1 MSTAVRFAE
10 RMSRLGT
17 EGAFEVLARARKLEA
32 QGKRIVHL
40 EIGEP
45 DFATPDNI
53 VEAAIGA
60 MQNGYTHYTPA
71 SGIFEAREAV
81 AGFVTR
87 TLNPDVEANEVVLV
101 PGAKNVLLFTL
112 LACIEPG
119 DEIILPDPG
128 YPAYASQVS
137 FIGAVPKVVTLREE
151 TGFRMDLDELAS
163 LVTPKTR
170 MLIINTPQN
179 PTGGVLT
186 EEDVR
191 FVCEL
196 AHKHDLLVVS
206 DEIYSQL
213 VYGFHHVSPLSQPGM
228 RERTVLMDG
237 LSKSYAMTGW
247 RLGYAVAPK
256 ALAAK
261 LDQLMINSSSCAAG
275 FTQMAAIEALSAP
288 ESAHAVSRMVKVFEH
303 RRDLI
308 VDGINA
314 IPGMRCTRPQGAFYA
329 FPNIQGTGFGERD
342 LADRLLT
349 EAGVAVL
356 PGTAFGDA
364 GKGYIRIAYTQS
376 EDELSRGLE
385 RIAEVVSKQPPQQPP
400 LPAQRP
406 SRRPPS
412 AARPLSRPRP
422 AWRPRPLPSGPRWP
436 RR

>member
-1 MSTAVRFAE
+1 
-10 RMSRLGT
+10 MSRLGT
-17 EGAFEVLARARKLEA
+17 ESAFETLAKARRLEA
-32 QGKRIVHL
+32 EGKRIVHL

-53 VEAAIGA
+53 IEAGMSA

-71 SGIFEAREAV
+71 SGIMEAREAV

-87 TLNPDVEANEVVLV
+87 MLKTEVDPTEVVLV
-101 PGAKNVLLFTL
+101 PGSKNVLLFTL
-112 LACIEPG
+112 LACVEAG
-119 DEIILPDPG
+119 EEVILPDPG
-128 YPAYASQVS
+128 YPAYASLVN
-137 FIGAVPKVVTLREE
+137 FIGAIPKTVTLREE
-151 TGFRMDLDELAS
+151 SGFRMDLDELAS

-186 EEDVR
+186 ADDIA
-191 FVCEL
+191 FVCDL
-196 AHKHDLLVVS
+196 AIKHDLLVVS

-288 ESAHAVSRMVKVFEH
+288 ESEHAVARLVKVFEH
-303 RRDLI
+303 RRNLV
-308 VDGINA
+308 VDAVNK
-314 IPGMRCTRPQGAFYA
+314 IPGMRCARPEGAFYA
-329 FPNIQGTGFGERD
+329 FPNIEGTGFGERE

-356 PGTAFGDA
+356 PGTAFGQA
-364 GKGYIRIAYTQS
+364 GAGFIRIAYTQS
-376 EDELSRGLE
+376 EDELKHGLG
-385 RIAEVVSKQPPQQPP
+385 RIAEFI
-400 LPAQRP
+400 
-406 SRRPPS
+406 
-412 AARPLSRPRP
+412 AAHAR
-422 AWRPRPLPSGPRWP
+422 
-436 RR
+436 

>member
-1 MSTAVRFAE
+1 MN
-10 RMSRLGT
+10 RLGT
-17 EGAFEVLARARKLEA
+17 EGAFEVLAKARRLEA
-32 QGKRIVHL
+32 DGRHIVHL

-53 VEAAIGA
+53 VEAGISA

-71 SGIFEAREAV
+71 SGILEAREAV

-87 TLNPDVEANEVVLV
+87 MLKTEVDASEVVLV
-101 PGAKNVLLFTL
+101 PGSKNVLLFTL

-119 DEIILPDPG
+119 DEVILPDPG

-137 FIGAVPKVVTLREE
+137 FIGAVPKTVTLREK

-163 LVTPKTR
+163 LITPKTR

-179 PTGGVLT
+179 PTGGILT
-186 EEDVR
+186 EEDVD

-196 AHKHDLLVVS
+196 VQKNDLLLVS

-213 VYGFHHVSPLSQPGM
+213 VYGFHHVSPLSRPGM

-261 LDQLMINSSSCAAG
+261 LDQLMINSSSCAAA

-288 ESAHAVSRMVKVFEH
+288 ESEHAVARMVKVFEH
-303 RRDLI
+303 RRNLV
-308 VDGINA
+308 VDGINR
-314 IPGMRCTRPQGAFYA
+314 IPGMRCALPQGAFYA
-329 FPNIQGTGFGERD
+329 FPNIEGTGFDEHE
-342 LADRLLT
+342 LAARLLT

-356 PGTAFGDA
+356 PGTAFGHA
-364 GKGYIRIAYTQS
+364 GRGFIRLAYTQS
-376 EDELSRGLE
+376 EDELKLG
-385 RIAEVVSKQPPQQPP
+385 
-400 LPAQRP
+400 
-406 SRRPPS
+406 
-412 AARPLSRPRP
+412 LSRIGEFIRNNP
-422 AWRPRPLPSGPRWP
+422 
-436 RR
+436 

>member
-1 MSTAVRFAE
+1 MTAIRFAE

-17 EGAFEVLARARKLEA
+17 EGAFEVLAKARRLEA
-32 QGKRIVHL
+32 QGKKVVHL

-53 VEAAIGA
+53 VEAGISA

-81 AGFVTR
+81 AGFVSR
-87 TLNPDVEANEVVLV
+87 TLKTEVDPTEVVLV
-101 PGAKNVLLFTL
+101 PGSKNVLLFTL

-119 DEIILPDPG
+119 DEVILPDPG
-128 YPAYASQVS
+128 YPAYASQVN
-137 FIGAVPKVVTLREE
+137 FIGGVVKTVTLREDS
-151 TGFRMDLDELAS
+151 GFRMDLDELAS

-170 MLIINTPQN
+170 MLIVNTPQN

-186 EEDVR
+186 EEDVK
-191 FVCEL
+191 FVCDL
-196 AHKHDLLVVS
+196 ANEHDLLVVS

-213 VYGFHHVSPLSQPGM
+213 VYGFHHVSPMSHPGM

-288 ESAHAVSRMVKVFEH
+288 ESEHAVARMVKVFEH
-303 RRDLI
+303 RRDLV
-308 VDGINA
+308 VDGLNA
-314 IPGMRCTRPQGAFYA
+314 IPGMRCARPQGSFYV
-329 FPNIQGTGFGERD
+329 FPNIEGTGFDEHE
-342 LADRLLT
+342 LADRLLA
-349 EAGVAVL
+349 EEGVAVL
-356 PGTAFGDA
+356 PGTYFGHA
-364 GKGYIRIAYTQS
+364 GKGFIRLAYTQS
-376 EDELSRGLE
+376 EDELKLGLD
-385 RIAEVVSKQPPQQPP
+385 RIAGFI
-400 LPAQRP
+400 RDN
-406 SRRPPS
+406 
-412 AARPLSRPRP
+412 PR
-422 AWRPRPLPSGPRWP
+422 
-436 RR
+436 

>member
-1 MSTAVRFAE
+1 
-10 RMSRLGT
+10 MSRLGT
-17 EGAFEVLARARKLEA
+17 EGAFEVLAKARRLEA
-32 QGKRIVHL
+32 QGKKIVHL

-53 VEAAIGA
+53 VEAGISA

-71 SGIFEAREAV
+71 SGILEAREAV
-81 AGFVTR
+81 ANFVAR
-87 TLNPDVEANEVVLV
+87 TLKTEVDPLEVVLV
-101 PGAKNVLLFTL
+101 PGSKNVLLFTL

-119 DEIILPDPG
+119 DEVILPDPG
-128 YPAYASQVS
+128 YPAYASQVN
-137 FIGAVPKVVTLREE
+137 FIGGVPKTVTLREE

-163 LVTPKTR
+163 LITPKTR
-170 MLIINTPQN
+170 MLIVNTPQN

-186 EEDVR
+186 IEDVE

-213 VYGFHHVSPLSQPGM
+213 VYGFKHVSPLSHPGM

-261 LDQLMINSSSCAAG
+261 LDTLMINSSSCAAG

-288 ESAHAVSRMVKVFEH
+288 ESEHAVARMVKVFEH
-303 RRDLI
+303 RRNLI
-308 VDGINA
+308 VDGLNA
-314 IPGMRCTRPQGAFYA
+314 IPGMRCARPEGAFYA
-329 FPNIQGTGFGERD
+329 FPNIEGTGFDEHE
-342 LADRLLT
+342 LADRLLS

-356 PGTAFGDA
+356 PGTAFGKA
-364 GKGYIRIAYTQS
+364 GKGFIRLAYTQS
-376 EDELSRGLE
+376 EDELKLGLD
-385 RIAEVVSKQPPQQPP
+385 RIKEFI
-400 LPAQRP
+400 
-406 SRRPPS
+406 
-412 AARPLSRPRP
+412 AANPR
-422 AWRPRPLPSGPRWP
+422 
-436 RR
+436 

>member
-1 MSTAVRFAE
+1 MTIRFAE

-17 EGAFEVLARARKLEA
+17 EGAFEVLARARRLEA
-32 QGKRIVHL
+32 EGKHIVHL

-53 VEAAIGA
+53 IEAGISAL
-60 MQNGYTHYTPA
+60 QHGYTHYTPA

-81 AGFVTR
+81 AGFVSRMLKTEVD
-87 TLNPDVEANEVVLV
+87 PAEVVLV
-101 PGAKNVLLFTL
+101 PGSKNVLLFTL

-119 DEIILPDPG
+119 DEVILPDPG
-128 YPAYASQVS
+128 YPAYSSQVS
-137 FIGAVPKVVTLREE
+137 FIGAVPKTVRLREE
-151 TGFRMDLDELAS
+151 RGFRMDLEELAS
-163 LVTPKTR
+163 LVTPKTK

-186 EEDVR
+186 AEDVR

-213 VYGFHHVSPLSQPGM
+213 VYGFHHLSPLGQPGM

-261 LDQLMINSSSCAAG
+261 LDTLMINSSSCAAA

-288 ESAHAVSRMVKVFEH
+288 ESEHAVARLVKIFEH
-303 RRDLI
+303 RRNLV
-308 VDGINA
+308 VDGLNA
-314 IPGMRCTRPQGAFYA
+314 IPGMRCARPQGAFYA
-329 FPNIQGTGFGERD
+329 FPNVEATGFDEHE
-342 LADRLLT
+342 LADRLLS

-356 PGTAFGDA
+356 PGTAFGHG
-364 GKGYIRIAYTQS
+364 GKGFIRLAYTQS
-376 EDELSRGLE
+376 EDELKRGLD
-385 RIAEVVSKQPPQQPP
+385 RIGEFIRAN
-400 LPAQRP
+400 
-406 SRRPPS
+406 
-412 AARPLSRPRP
+412 PR
-422 AWRPRPLPSGPRWP
+422 
-436 RR
+436 